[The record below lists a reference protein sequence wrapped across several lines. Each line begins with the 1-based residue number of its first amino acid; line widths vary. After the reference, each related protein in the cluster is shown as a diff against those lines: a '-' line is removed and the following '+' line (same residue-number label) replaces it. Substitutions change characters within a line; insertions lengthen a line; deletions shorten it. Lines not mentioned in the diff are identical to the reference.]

1 MAKYIVKF
9 TPKRGN
15 SENSDLEKLINKMS
29 SSCEKIAPATFVI
42 NSEKTVRRIVKSLAS
57 RMGNKGNFV
66 EEFYTSI
73 SSKNHFLKIF
83 EATTESCIFVKV
95 SLSTVFSSEKSYL
108 KYFLSGS
115 SGRK

>member
-66 EEFYTSI
+66 EEFYTAFPATLYDNLGANSAI
-73 SSKNHFLKIF
+73 LRLKNIAKRNIARRKL
-83 EATTESCIFVKV
+83 
-95 SLSTVFSSEKSYL
+95 FSSL
-108 KYFLSGS
+108 
-115 SGRK
+115 R

>member
-66 EEFYTSI
+66 EEFYTAFPATLYDNLGA
-73 SSKNHFLKIF
+73 NHQNI
-83 EATTESCIFVKV
+83 A
-95 SLSTVFSSEKSYL
+95 
-108 KYFLSGS
+108 
-115 SGRK
+115 RKKLFHPCLQNSQTLPY